1 MSARIAAS
9 GLSLVIVLAWI
20 GLAAQP
26 AFAAVDPAGAAD
38 VFAEAR
44 VICQRDAGRLWRHS
58 LCGPILLV
66 DPVDRSVVANQ
77 ADDDGMLKA
86 SGQVFTGTL
95 PASEILA
102 NTSVP
107 WSGVR
112 WSEMLWPLP
121 TDIEQRHVMLA
132 HESFHRI
139 QPDLNMVLSDGDNA
153 HLDTLQGRYLLQ
165 LEWRALAA
173 ALDASTAAKRKAAV
187 VDALL
192 FRHQRYR
199 LFPGAAA
206 GEGALES
213 NEGVAEYTGVRLG
226 LSTPEARVAYAIR
239 DLSAF
244 VSAPSFVRS
253 FAYATG
259 PAYGLLLDQ
268 ADPGWRSKLASG
280 QRMDQLLGTA
290 LRLPAPAFGTLSWR
304 EAIYDDGTLHA
315 RELKRDQ
322 ERQAHLGAL
331 KAKLIDGAV
340 LRLPLVRTSYQFN
353 PQTLQPLGATG
364 TVYPKMRLKA
374 DWGVLDVEDD
384 ALLDSASKTAT
395 VSAVGIDIAAR
406 KGRGWQLSLNDGWVV
421 RPGARKGDWVVR
433 RLDDAPHSA
442 RSVADQPGA

>member
-1 MSARIAAS
+1 MSASIAAS
-9 GLSLVIVLAWI
+9 GFSLVIVLAWV

-26 AFAAVDPAGAAD
+26 AFAAVDPAGAAG
-38 VFAEAR
+38 VFAEAK
-44 VICQRDAGRLWRHS
+44 VICQRDAGRLWGHS

-77 ADDDGMLKA
+77 ADGGGVLKA

-102 NTSVP
+102 NTSVS
-107 WSGVR
+107 WSDVR

-121 TDIEQRHVMLA
+121 ADIEQRHVMLA
-132 HESFHRI
+132 HELFHRI
-139 QPDLNMVLSDGDNA
+139 QPDLNMVRSDGDNA

-173 ALDASTAAKRKAAV
+173 ALEAPTAAKRKAAV
-187 VDALL
+187 ADALL

-226 LSTPEARVAYAIR
+226 LSTPKARVAYAVR

-244 VSAPSFVRS
+244 VPAPSFVRS

-268 ADPGWRSKLASG
+268 ADPGWRGKLASG

-290 LRLPAPAFGTLSWR
+290 LRMPASAFDTLNQR
-304 EAIYDDGTLHA
+304 EVIYDDGTLHA
-315 RELKRDQ
+315 RELQRDRQ
-322 ERQAHLGAL
+322 RQAHLEAL
-331 KAKLIDGAV
+331 KAKLIDGVV
-340 LRLPLVRTSYQFN
+340 LRLPLVHTSYQFN

-374 DWGVLDVEDD
+374 EWGVLEVEDD

-406 KGRGWQLSLNDGWVV
+406 KGHGWQLSLNDGWVV
-421 RPGARKGDWVVR
+421 RPGVRKGDWVVQR
-433 RLDDAPHSA
+433 SDDAPRSA
-442 RSVADQPGA
+442 RSTADQSGA